1 MSAEAVTLVRH
12 PEYLL
17 IIALPLIILYAI
29 LFCAGILCARLG
41 KMDFA
46 DMVALTYGVGGKNI
60 SIALAL
66 AVLFFSPLTVMIIAI
81 KPLVQVLFMAG
92 FFRISSR
99 LKGLWNNSEYDRGKQ
114 NQKVTEF
121 GPVRSR

>member
-1 MSAEAVTLVRH
+1 MSAEAVTLVHH

-17 IIALPLIILYAI
+17 IIALPLIILYAV
-29 LFCAGILCARLG
+29 LFSAGILCAHLG

-66 AVLFFSPLTVMIIAI
+66 AVLFFPL
-81 KPLVQVLFMAG
+81 
-92 FFRISSR
+92 
-99 LKGLWNNSEYDRGKQ
+99 
-114 NQKVTEF
+114 
-121 GPVRSR
+121 